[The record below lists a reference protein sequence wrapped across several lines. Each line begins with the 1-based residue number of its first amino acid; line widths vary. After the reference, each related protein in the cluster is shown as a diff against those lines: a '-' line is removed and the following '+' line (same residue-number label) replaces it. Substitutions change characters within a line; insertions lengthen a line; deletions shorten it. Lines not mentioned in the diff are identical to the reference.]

1 MFYISISD
9 PSGINI
15 TGETGHEIELVV
27 YEQTYKVTDFFSVLQ
42 GDYREGVVEFPLLGL
57 EPGEHTV
64 RLKAWDTFNNSA
76 RAEAAFTLADNAN
89 SAIKTPLFYPTPLRG
104 ESGHFTYDLAIAV
117 LSTRI
122 QVFSL
127 SGRLVDE
134 IEGGSSEGYNQILWQ
149 KPADLANGTYLY
161 KIEVVREDGKVVER
175 MAALQITH

>member
-1 MFYISISD
+1 
-9 PSGINI
+9 
-15 TGETGHEIELVV
+15 
-27 YEQTYKVTDFFSVLQ
+27 
-42 GDYREGVVEFPLLGL
+42 
-57 EPGEHTV
+57 
-64 RLKAWDTFNNSA
+64 
-76 RAEAAFTLADNAN
+76 
-89 SAIKTPLFYPTPLRG
+89 
-104 ESGHFTYDLAIAV
+104 V